1 MAQLP
6 VLEARWLPAAQQPP
20 ATRDARAADPSADGR
35 RSAAIFGRCRYDMP
49 PSNCHRR
56 VTYRLVAAAAAIP
69 CFSSCLR
76 LVGHCGPLTLTAY
89 NSTTVQPR
97 LKIRQAQ
104 NTPGRTTSPVARTV
118 LAITMSPS
126 PHSLFGTRS
135 SVSTPRPIWERS
147 IVMNMYVCLS
157 VCLSVHDYIFGT
169 ARRPIFAK
177 FLCMLSF
184 TAVARSSSGGV
195 VIRYVLP
202 VLWITSHLLTSRG
215 CSTTS
220 PS

>member
-1 MAQLP
+1 
-6 VLEARWLPAAQQPP
+6 
-20 ATRDARAADPSADGR
+20 
-35 RSAAIFGRCRYDMP
+35 MP

-56 VTYRLVAAAAAIP
+56 VTYRLAAAAAIP
-69 CFSSCLR
+69 RFSSCLR

-97 LKIRQAQ
+97 LNIRQVQ

-157 VCLSVHDYIFGT
+157 VCLSVCVCVFVCSRLYLRNCTSDLRRIFVHVVLYGRGSVLLRRRSDTLCTSGFMDDVTFAHKPRLLDDAAQLKRSTHTHSLGLGYKLCAVIPFAGQRTHGT
-169 ARRPIFAK
+169 TF
-177 FLCMLSF
+177 
-184 TAVARSSSGGV
+184 
-195 VIRYVLP
+195 
-202 VLWITSHLLTSRG
+202 
-215 CSTTS
+215 
-220 PS
+220 